1 MINLELKDSVKQK
14 QPLNMFFIKS
24 INQNLGDS
32 FKLQFWSEYGP
43 VYFTERQMIDGRTN
57 VTENPWTWE
66 EISALKSYFKK

>member
-32 FKLQFWSEYGP
+32 FKLQF
-43 VYFTERQMIDGRTN
+43 
-57 VTENPWTWE
+57 
-66 EISALKSYFKK
+66 